1 MGFSMIFQPF
11 PIAFLHSLGTT
22 GRHSP
27 DHARALAE
35 ADVLRRLNGGR
46 GRTQC
51 SRPFLGEMMRN
62 HGMLKG
68 LWLYA
73 FFFSPSPSIFWTDF
87 IFKGHLWHTMGFWL
101 WDFDGFLWDFS
112 RFNPGVLWL
121 PSGNLSAMTSLARR
135 FSIEAKLPN
144 FQKTGWIEMTK
155 KVYPLVI

>member
-11 PIAFLHSLGTT
+11 PIAFLHSLGAT

-87 IFKGHLWHTMGFWL
+87 IFKGHLYGIL
-101 WDFDGFLWDFS
+101 WDFDYGILMDSYGISHDSTLGFYGYPPAICRSL
-112 RFNPGVLWL
+112 LWL
-121 PSGNLSAMTSLARR
+121 SHDQFGSTIFHR
-135 FSIEAKLPN
+135 
-144 FQKTGWIEMTK
+144 G
-155 KVYPLVI
+155 